1 MFHYKARVVKIVD
14 GDTIDVDIDLGFGIT
29 KRERVR
35 LLGINTPELHV
46 KAEAEAGAQAK
57 AFVVDWVAKY
67 SEVELKTV
75 KSKYDKYGRYLAEV
89 WHPEG
94 GSLSD
99 VLLHAG
105 LASPY
110 AC

>member
-35 LLGINTPELHV
+35 VFGIDAPELHV
-46 KAEAEAGAQAK
+46 KAEALAGIQAK
-57 AFVVDWVAKY
+57 ALVVDWVAKY
-67 SEVELKTV
+67 SNVELRTV
-75 KSKYDKYGRYLAEV
+75 KDNDKYGRYLAEV

-94 GSLSD
+94 GSLAD
-99 VLLHAG
+99 ALLRAG

-110 AC
+110 VC